1 MGANQVT
8 GDPMPD
14 HDLHYIRGVFTN
26 LMDAGSMDVRK
37 RNDIAKRL
45 DELYTKLQ
53 AGHVDTTV
61 SQKVMQMARSLESQD
76 YAAANKIQSELCNSA
91 AANLEDLTRV
101 WIRSGR
107 GRCAEHGSDSA
118 IARSTTLRHPAPVL
132 NTLAHNKMSRF
143 VFAVSVVGLQIDTC
157 LT

>member
-1 MGANQVT
+1 
-8 GDPMPD
+8 
-14 HDLHYIRGVFTN
+14 
-26 LMDAGSMDVRK
+26 MDVRK

-91 AANLEDLTRV
+91 WDQNKNWLMGIKRLVPAPV
-101 WIRSGR
+101 MSSGR